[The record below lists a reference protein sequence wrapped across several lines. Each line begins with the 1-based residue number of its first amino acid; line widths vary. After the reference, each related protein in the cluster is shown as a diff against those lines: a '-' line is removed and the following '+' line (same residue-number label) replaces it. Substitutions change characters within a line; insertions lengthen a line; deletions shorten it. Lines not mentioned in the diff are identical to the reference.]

1 MRVFGSRSSCCQRLH
16 PARTIAWVVLLSIFA
31 GGGAFTGIGQP
42 MSHLKHRV
50 SKSSLSSPGGLQLST
65 LNRRPTPQMTAGN
78 SGEEEVGFV
87 EKVTTA
93 WGTVIEQGD
102 PDDLPPCPSGVSD
115 LAKPIQALIVA
126 GVFAGLGAG
135 TVAVLAGLQS
145 LEAALPAGWYAIWQF
160 TWAPLLGLTFSAA
173 GIAHF
178 TLLREFCNIYPG
190 RGAWGFW
197 YLPGTSSF
205 HVKWTGIAELAGG
218 VGLALGGLGVGAEL
232 GLERAAAAGLF
243 ALVLAVTPA
252 NIYMFS
258 HGAQLPEGLEVP
270 VFGHAVR
277 GFFQCVLLAFF
288 LTLATS

>member
-1 MRVFGSRSSCCQRLH
+1 MPFL
-16 PARTIAWVVLLSIFA
+16 
-31 GGGAFTGIGQP
+31 
-42 MSHLKHRV
+42 
-50 SKSSLSSPGGLQLST
+50 
-65 LNRRPTPQMTAGN
+65 
-78 SGEEEVGFV
+78 
-87 EKVTTA
+87 
-93 WGTVIEQGD
+93 QGD

-115 LAKPIQALIVA
+115 LAKPIQVRLLPRHSSCPPPPPPPPPHTCGGGRRA
-126 GVFAGLGAG
+126 GRRGGGPAPGG
-135 TVAVLAGLQS
+135 S
-145 LEAALPAGWYAIWQF
+145 LPAGWYSIWQF

-178 TLLREFCNIYPG
+178 TLLQEFCNIYPG

-288 LTLATS
+288 WTLANS

>member
-1 MRVFGSRSSCCQRLH
+1 MSS
-16 PARTIAWVVLLSIFA
+16 I
-31 GGGAFTGIGQP
+31 
-42 MSHLKHRV
+42 KHRV
-50 SKSSLSSPGGLQLST
+50 SSNSGSGSTSAAPQLST
-65 LNRRPTPQMTAGN
+65 VDARTSSRTMPKMTAGS
-78 SGEEEVGFV
+78 SGEEELGFV

-126 GVFAGLGAG
+126 AVFAGLGAG
-135 TVAVLAGLQS
+135 TVAVLSGLKA
-145 LEAALPAGWYAIWQF
+145 LEAALPAGWYSIWEF

-190 RGAWGFW
+190 RGAWGVW

-232 GLERAAAAGLF
+232 GLEKASAAGLF

-270 VFGHAVR
+270 VVGHAIR

-288 LTLATS
+288 WTLAHS